1 MARTRPPTREEG
13 ESGRTSRDARLPRR
27 MSRLHFCASL
37 DYSVAFVSEHYPK
50 NMALKATIFKAE
62 LQIADMD
69 RGYYGSHAIT
79 LARHPSET
87 DERMLVRVLAFCRHA
102 NEVLSFTRGLSTD
115 DEPDL
120 WQRDLTGRI
129 EVWIDV
135 GQPDEKRIRKACGR
149 AAQVC
154 IYCHSGHGAELWWQ
168 KIRGGLERFDNLTVI
183 SIEAAASQSLA
194 RLAQRTMQLQCTI
207 QDGQVWLGDADTS
220 VQVDLTV
227 WKQPG

>member
-1 MARTRPPTREEG
+1 
-13 ESGRTSRDARLPRR
+13 
-27 MSRLHFCASL
+27 
-37 DYSVAFVSEHYPK
+37 
-50 NMALKATIFKAE
+50 MALKATIFKTE

-69 RGYYGSHAIT
+69 RGYYGSHALT

-87 DERMLVRVLAFCRHA
+87 DERMLIRVLAFCRHA
-102 NEVLSFTRGLSTD
+102 HENLSFTRGISTD

-129 EVWIDV
+129 VVWIDI

-154 IYCHSGHGAELWWQ
+154 LYCYSGHSAELWWQ
-168 KIRGGLERFDNLTVI
+168 KIRDRLERFDNLTVI
-183 SIEAAASQSLA
+183 NIDVADRQSLA
-194 RLAQRTMQLQCTI
+194 RLAQRTMQLQCTV
-207 QDGQVWLGDADTS
+207 QEGQIWLGDTDTS
-220 VQVDLTV
+220 VQADLTV

>member
-1 MARTRPPTREEG
+1 
-13 ESGRTSRDARLPRR
+13 
-27 MSRLHFCASL
+27 
-37 DYSVAFVSEHYPK
+37 
-50 NMALKATIFKAE
+50 MALKATIFKVE

-69 RGYYGSHAIT
+69 RGYYGGHALT

-87 DERMLVRVLAFCRHA
+87 DERLLIRVLAFCRHA
-102 NEVLSFTRGLSTD
+102 HENLSFTRGLSTS

-120 WQRDLTGRI
+120 WQRDLTGKI
-129 EVWIDV
+129 DVWIEI

-168 KIRGGLERFDNLTVI
+168 KSRDRVERFENLTVI
-183 SIEAAASQSLA
+183 NIDAAVSQSLA
-194 RLAQRTMQLQCTI
+194 RLAQRSMQLQCTI
-207 QDGQVWLGDADTS
+207 QDGQIWLGDADTS
-220 VQVDLTV
+220 VQANLTA

>member
-1 MARTRPPTREEG
+1 MPDNSKTSCARIP
-13 ESGRTSRDARLPRR
+13 
-27 MSRLHFCASL
+27 RLHFCANL
-37 DYSVAFVSEHYPK
+37 DYPVAFVSKRYP
-50 NMALKATIFKAE
+50 NYMALKATIFKAE

-69 RGYYGSHAIT
+69 RGYYASHALT

-87 DERMLVRVLAFCRHA
+87 DERLLIRVLAFCRHA
-102 NEVLSFTRGLSTD
+102 HEDLSFTRGLSND

-129 EVWIDV
+129 ETWIDI

-168 KIRGGLERFDNLTVI
+168 KIRDRLERFDNLTVI
-183 SIEAAASQSLA
+183 NIDAAASQSLA
-194 RLAQRTMQLQCTI
+194 RLAQRSMQLQCTI
-207 QDGQVWLGDADTS
+207 QDGQIWLGDADTS
-220 VQVDLTV
+220 VQADLTT
-227 WKQPG
+227 WKLPG